1 MDIKLEMG
9 SRIRE
14 LRKRKG
20 MTQEQLAE
28 KLEISP
34 KHMSCIERGLS
45 GMSIEHLSNI
55 AKVLDVS
62 LDYLVNGSVAEL
74 YQNIPQVVVDVFN
87 SLDEEKRIMLTNI
100 IITIP
105 KI

>member
-1 MDIKLEMG
+1 MG
-9 SRIRE
+9 NRIRE
-14 LRKRKG
+14 LRRKNG

-28 KLEISP
+28 KLEISS

-45 GMSIEHLSNI
+45 GMSIEHLSNLS
-55 AKVLDVS
+55 KVLNVS
-62 LDYLVNGSVAEL
+62 LDYLVNGSIENK
-74 YQNIPQVVVDVFN
+74 YQNIPQTVVDIFN

>member
-1 MDIKLEMG
+1 MDTKKIGAFLKQC
-9 SRIRE
+9 
-14 LRKRKG
+14 RKEKNL
-20 MTQEQLAE
+20 TQEQLAE

-74 YQNIPQVVVDVFN
+74 YQNIPQAVADVFN